1 MNIVVFSVW
10 ILTILI
16 DTVGQ
21 LAFKAAAHESKTNEG
36 LEHWWFMAKRP
47 WIWLGIFCYIF
58 EFVVWLAFLSLVP
71 LSIGVMLGCINIVV
85 IMLAGRLFFNEKLTR
100 NRLIGVVLIA
110 VGVTIVG
117 IGA

>member
-10 ILTILI
+10 MLTILI

-47 WIWLGIFCYIF
+47 WIWLGIFAIS
-58 EFVVWLAFLSLVP
+58 LSLSFGL
-71 LSIGVMLGCINIVV
+71 LSS
-85 IMLAGRLFFNEKLTR
+85 R
-100 NRLIGVVLIA
+100 
-110 VGVTIVG
+110 
-117 IGA
+117 

>member
-1 MNIVVFSVW
+1 
-10 ILTILI
+10 
-16 DTVGQ
+16 
-21 LAFKAAAHESKTNEG
+21 
-36 LEHWWFMAKRP
+36 
-47 WIWLGIFCYIF
+47 
-58 EFVVWLAFLSLVP
+58 
-71 LSIGVMLGCINIVV
+71 MLGCINIVV